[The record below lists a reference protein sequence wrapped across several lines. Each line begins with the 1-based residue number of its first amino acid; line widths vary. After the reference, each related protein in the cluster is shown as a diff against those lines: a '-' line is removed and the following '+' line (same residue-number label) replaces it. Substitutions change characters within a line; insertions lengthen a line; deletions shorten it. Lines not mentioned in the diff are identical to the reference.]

1 MFVLSDPAH
10 QTLSDR
16 QAGLGGAHLQ
26 NGSALSVG
34 VQGWPVRPSGLLP
47 PVPTA

>member
-16 QAGLGGAHLQ
+16 QAGAHLQ